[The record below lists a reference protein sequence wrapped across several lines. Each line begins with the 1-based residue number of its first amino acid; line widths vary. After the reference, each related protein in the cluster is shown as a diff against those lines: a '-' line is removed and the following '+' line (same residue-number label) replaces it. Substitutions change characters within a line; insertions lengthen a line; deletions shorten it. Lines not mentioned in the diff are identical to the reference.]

1 MGEDRAMSDD
11 GGATDRGAQILFV
24 EDDEIVATLVAT
36 LLGRLGEVKW
46 TTSAEQAAEL
56 VGRRDW
62 DLIISDIELPGAN
75 GLDFIA
81 QVDAA
86 QPAVAKLIL
95 SGHSSFDHAVAALRA
110 GADDYLTKPIEPAA
124 LLEKAAALIALS
136 RERRASGKEIVLAV
150 GAHPDDVE
158 IGVGGILLRHAA
170 QGHAVTVLTLTS
182 GEAGGVPAERA
193 EESRRAAEL
202 LNARLISSDLA
213 DTSLSEG
220 GATIAAISAAIRE
233 IRPTTVYTHTAHD
246 VHQDHRSTHR
256 ATLVAARGIGRV
268 FCYEAPSSTAEF
280 RPTRFVAI
288 DEYLERKI
296 EVIQAYTSQVKIR
309 HYLDEELLRCTA
321 RYWGRFAQAR
331 YVEPLEVVRD
341 SDAPPLVQHAGASE
355 RLEQPA
361 GSPVDA
367 A

>member
-1 MGEDRAMSDD
+1 MGEDRVMTQD
-11 GGATDRGAQILFV
+11 GRGPGRDAQILFV
-24 EDDEIVATLVAT
+24 EDDEVVATFVVE
-36 LLGRLGEVKW
+36 LLGRLGDVRW
-46 TTSAEQAAEL
+46 LTSAEQAAEL

-75 GLDFIA
+75 GLEFIA
-81 QVDAA
+81 RVDAA
-86 QPAVAKLIL
+86 QPVVAKLIL

-110 GADDYLTKPIEPAA
+110 GADDYLTKPIEPGA
-124 LLEKAAALIALS
+124 LLEKASALIALT
-136 RERRASGKEIVLAV
+136 RARRASGTEIVLAV

-182 GEAGGVPAERA
+182 GEAGGAANERA
-193 EESRRAAEL
+193 QESRRAAEL
-202 LNARLISSDLA
+202 LSARLISTDLA
-213 DTSLSEG
+213 DTSVSEG

-246 VHQDHRSTHR
+246 VHQDHRNTHR
-256 ATLVAARGIGRV
+256 ATLVAARAIGRV

-288 DEYLERKI
+288 DEYLERKL
-296 EVIQAYTSQVKIR
+296 EVIQAYTSQVKVR

-341 SDAPPLVQHAGASE
+341 SDAPPRVQDTGVGTP
-355 RLEQPA
+355 LEAPA
-361 GSPVDA
+361 RSPVDA